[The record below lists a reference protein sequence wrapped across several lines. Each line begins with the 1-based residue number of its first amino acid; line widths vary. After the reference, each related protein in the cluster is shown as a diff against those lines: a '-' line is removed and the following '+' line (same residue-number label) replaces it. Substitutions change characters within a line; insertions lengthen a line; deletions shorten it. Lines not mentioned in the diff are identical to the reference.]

1 MMDIEVMV
9 MPGKVTVKDTYTEL
23 IKILSDPAIDAVVLP
38 ELYMH
43 NESMWFFIQDAVI
56 KVAIENEPPPKHVK
70 IEIITTLRKTPWMVG
85 MVISAL
91 KQIGIDINNEVF
103 TWVGKW

>member
-1 MMDIEVMV
+1 MNIGIEVISY
-9 MPGKVTVKDTYTEL
+9 KKTAQEIYTEL

-38 ELYMH
+38 ELYGH
-43 NESMWFFIQDAVI
+43 HESMWFFIQDAVI
-56 KVAIENEPPPKHVK
+56 RVAIVGNPPPIHVK
-70 IEIITTLRKTPWMVG
+70 AEIITTLRKTPWMVG

-103 TWVGKW
+103 VWVGKW